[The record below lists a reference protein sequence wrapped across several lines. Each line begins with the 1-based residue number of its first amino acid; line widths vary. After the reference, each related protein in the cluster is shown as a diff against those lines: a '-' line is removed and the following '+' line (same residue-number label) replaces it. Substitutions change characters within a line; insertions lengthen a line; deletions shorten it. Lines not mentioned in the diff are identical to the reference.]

1 MNIVKTGTVYRLFDK
16 SVETGDR
23 LPAQA
28 YTLGFNKFDGMFLKE
43 AEMPTLRDEKV
54 YGDHDFK
61 LDKVM
66 KSYSSDASR
75 NLGVILSGE
84 KGIGKTLFAKMA
96 AVRAVKEGMP
106 VIFVNHCIPG
116 IPDFFAKI
124 TQNCCVVFDEFD
136 KNFCS
141 NDSTDVDRTA
151 VQDTLLTM
159 FDGIYGGH
167 KLFVITC
174 NELAK
179 LSDFYVNRPGRFRY
193 HIRFDYPNAD
203 EVRGYLTDKCG
214 KDKSDDIESVVR
226 FSAMVPLSYDCL
238 SAIASELIAGESFK
252 SAMQMLNIIRIDED
266 QEYTIDFIG
275 DIGEVNGWKHNI
287 AYGQELDLFSPEKDE
302 SQFNYGVSYYD
313 EETSNR
319 LRIGSVFFRLGDLRK
334 HGKFD
339 RNGRIVLGKEFFTF
353 VPYECSDKR
362 YARAVEL
369 GKKVVPDHLEISQY
383 SYVRRNVSYASV
395 L

>member
-16 SVETGDR
+16 SVETGDK

-28 YTLGFNKFDGMFLKE
+28 YTLEFNKFDGMFLKE
-43 AEMPTLRDEKV
+43 AEMPSLRNEKV
-54 YGDHDFK
+54 YGDHDSK

-66 KSYSSDASR
+66 KAYSSDSTR

-96 AVRAVKEGMP
+96 AIRAVKEGMP
-106 VIFVNHCIPG
+106 VIFVNACLPG

-124 TQNCCVVFDEFD
+124 TQNCCIVFDEFD

-141 NDSTDVDRTA
+141 NDSNDVDRTA
-151 VQDTLLTM
+151 IQDTLLTM
-159 FDGIYGGH
+159 FDGIYGGR

-193 HIRFDYPNAD
+193 HIRFDYPNAE
-203 EVRGYLTDKCG
+203 EVRGYLADKCG
-214 KDKSDDIESVVR
+214 KGKEDEIASVVR
-226 FSAMVPLSYDCL
+226 FSSMVPLSYDCL
-238 SAIASELIAGESFK
+238 SAIAAELNAGETFK
-252 SAMQMLNIIRIDED
+252 SAMNMLNIIRLDED
-266 QEYTIDFIG
+266 QEYSIDFYGTIAG
-275 DIGEVNGWKHNI
+275 DSNHRSNL
-287 AYGQELDLFSPEKDE
+287 AYSMELDLFSPEKDDTGFRFTLNYYDPE
-302 SQFNYGVSYYD
+302 SQ
-313 EETSNR
+313 NR
-319 LRIGSVFFRLGDLRK
+319 WNLGNVFFRLGDLRK

-339 RNGRIVLGKEFFTF
+339 RTGKIVLAKEYISFAR
-353 VPYECSDKR
+353 YENTDKK
-362 YARAVEL
+362 YSRAVEL
-369 GKKVVPDHLEISQY
+369 ASTVVPDRIEVAQY
-383 SYVRRNVSYASV
+383 GGARRNVSYASV